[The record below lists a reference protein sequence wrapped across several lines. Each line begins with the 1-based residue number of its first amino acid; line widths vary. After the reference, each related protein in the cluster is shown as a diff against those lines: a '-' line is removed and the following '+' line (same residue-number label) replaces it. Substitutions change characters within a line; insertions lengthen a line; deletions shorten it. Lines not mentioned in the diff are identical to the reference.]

1 MDVVCLHHIG
11 KALLQRLRQ
20 GWPVRLGQGPWTHN
34 LHISIWGPWLRPF
47 GARSDLVGSQLAW
60 AVALSGN
67 RPTISSGGSGH
78 CYLRATVGLYWVKL
92 NIPTCGFL
100 CSLTQSYI
108 EDPRIL
114 ISSLQSLVKL
124 ELSSQSLM
132 NCFYRLLYVSSIR
145 SFLLRSPGSQ
155 AVQLMFPLAHLLLC
169 IPLRGQVAI
178 IRTVVG
184 VQGVRPCIIGCLGP
198 SAWSTTFFRHGQCP
212 DRSRLVTLNMNG
224 CDKHRGKRT
233 ATLNKRRWRMVTR
246 WL

>member
-11 KALLQRLRQ
+11 KAPLQRLRQ

-67 RPTISSGGSGH
+67 RPTNMNPRGRVINSYKFIQSARSARGG
-78 CYLRATVGLYWVKL
+78 LATAIWATVGLYRVKL

-108 EDPRIL
+108 PIEDLRIL
-114 ISSLQSLVKL
+114 ISSLQSLVEL

-178 IRTVVG
+178 IGTVVG
-184 VQGVRPCIIGCLGP
+184 VQGVRPCISGCLGP
-198 SAWSTTFFRHGQCP
+198 SAWSPAFFRHGPSNAQSAH
-212 DRSRLVTLNMNG
+212 DS
-224 CDKHRGKRT
+224 
-233 ATLNKRRWRMVTR
+233 WRMVTR